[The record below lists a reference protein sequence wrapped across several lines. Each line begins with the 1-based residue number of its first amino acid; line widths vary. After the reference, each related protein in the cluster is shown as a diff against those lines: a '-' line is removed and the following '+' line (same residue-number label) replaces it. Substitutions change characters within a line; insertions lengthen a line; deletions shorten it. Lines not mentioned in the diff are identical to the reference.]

1 MMHPYNW
8 KYLVWHYTHVC
19 THTPLTHTLEVG
31 DGNILR
37 KTRRELQTRN
47 KKTQKNKTDKKNNE
61 RKCEKMMKGK
71 RKKLGNS

>member
-1 MMHPYNW
+1 MYGI
-8 KYLVWHYTHVC
+8 THMC
-19 THTPLTHTLEVG
+19 AHTHTSNTLEVG

-71 RKKLGNS
+71 RNKLGKS